1 MLPTLAS
8 THTAQTGPGLRQRLG
23 SLDHALTRRVAVD
36 WRHPRWLVLTLSA
49 LSLTGNYGLIWFAL
63 AAVPWLTG
71 AGRPRT
77 VFLFV
82 AGAVFA
88 TEIIT
93 FLIKLVVGRR
103 RPPEQD
109 GAAPARIPLPVSHSF
124 PSSHASMGMV
134 GAISMGSLYPP
145 LLPALLGLAA
155 VLAFSR
161 VYLGVHYVADV
172 AAGLLL
178 GTVLGVAYVAV
189 SMVAT

>member
-23 SLDHALTRRVAVD
+23 RLDRALTRRVALD
-36 WRHPRWLVLTLSA
+36 WRHPRWLVLALSA
-49 LSLTGNYGLIWFAL
+49 LSLTGNYGMLWFVL
-63 AAVPWLTG
+63 AVVPWLAG

-93 FLIKLVVGRR
+93 YLIKIAVGRR
-103 RPPEQD
+103 RPPEAA
-109 GAAPARIPLPVSHSF
+109 GAAPALIPLPVSHSF

-145 LLPALLGLAA
+145 LLPALLALVA

-161 VYLGVHYVADV
+161 VYLGVHYVTDV
-172 AAGLLL
+172 VAGLLL
-178 GTVLGVAYVAV
+178 GTALGVAYVLV
-189 SMVAT
+189 SALAT

>member
-1 MLPTLAS
+1 M
-8 THTAQTGPGLRQRLG
+8 
-23 SLDHALTRRVAVD
+23 
-36 WRHPRWLVLTLSA
+36 
-49 LSLTGNYGLIWFAL
+49 
-63 AAVPWLTG
+63 PWLAG

-88 TEIIT
+88 TEVIT
-93 FLIKLVVGRR
+93 YLIKIAVGRR
-103 RPPEQD
+103 RPSEAAD
-109 GAAPARIPLPVSHSF
+109 AAPALIPLPVSHSF

-145 LLPALLGLAA
+145 LLPALLVLVA

-161 VYLGVHYVADV
+161 VYLGVHYVVDV

-178 GTVLGVAYVAV
+178 GTVLGVAYVLV
-189 SMVAT
+189 SALVT